1 MNGRFRPATYKE
13 NLFTYHSAERYMVNI
28 KKDEWYLSRML
39 SAVVG
44 ETSVPMLLEFT
55 LVSGPRGAQCD
66 LIDGEIALQPHKH
79 LSVACVDAHATAN
92 ALRQQLAPAEGAQV
106 PRPVLHR
113 RPRGGAPDAGASQ
126 GYRSPAMGPA
136 WWDLDC

>member
-44 ETSVPMLLEFT
+44 ETSVPI
-55 LVSGPRGAQCD
+55 PRSAQCD